1 MADFAQQDFAH
12 LARRLQDRRRALVAE
27 IRNAMEDGDGE
38 HAALLAEQYDNLDP
52 HDDRA
57 LGDWVR
63 DVVLARYDRGTAE
76 LREIEAA
83 LRRMSE
89 GTYGECVDCGQ
100 PIARGRLEANPSA
113 ARCIDCQ
120 ERAEARQGGGI
131 KGG

>member
-1 MADFAQQDFAH
+1 MADFAQPDYAH
-12 LARRLQDRRRALVAE
+12 LAARLQDRRRALVAE
-27 IRNAMEDGDGE
+27 IRTAMEDGEGE
-38 HAALLAEQYDNLDP
+38 HSAFLREQYDSLDP

-76 LREIEAA
+76 LHEIEAA

-89 GTYGECVDCGQ
+89 GTYGECIDCGQ
-100 PIARGRLEANPSA
+100 PIARARLEANPSA

-120 ERAEARQGGGI
+120 QRAEARQGTI
-131 KGG
+131 KPA